1 MIEDHNYQCIQMMD
15 HQCQEDDDQDKGPKE
30 NYSTF
35 INSLMAD
42 DGIDQ
47 KNLLLEIVYR
57 EITDKGNYLSIE
69 GKSLS
74 V

>member
-1 MIEDHNYQCIQMMD
+1 
-15 HQCQEDDDQDKGPKE
+15 
-30 NYSTF
+30 
-35 INSLMAD
+35 MAD

-74 V
+74 VQDYLKDWNTDNLYQALNNNEMGIRYMKKF